1 MKWYV
6 VNVYSGFEQ
15 RVQESIYEQAERN
28 KLRSMFGEILIP
40 SEEVIEIKKGEKVKK
55 ERQFFPGYILV
66 QMDLTDETWHLVR
79 AIPKVSGF
87 LGARGKPTAI
97 SNAEVERILKKVEDS
112 ANVSKNAVEYEVGD
126 AITVCDG
133 PFATFQGVIEEVDRE
148 KERVKVSV
156 SIFGRPTN
164 VDLGFSQIEKIV

>member
-1 MKWYV
+1 MRWYV

-15 RVQESIYEQAERN
+15 RVLESIYEQAERN

-66 QMDLTDETWHLVR
+66 QMELTDETWHLVR
-79 AIPKVSGF
+79 ANPKVSGF

>member
-40 SEEVIEIKKGEKVKK
+40 SEEVVEIKKGEKVKK

-112 ANVSKNAVEYEVGD
+112 ANISKNAVEYEVGD

>member
-1 MKWYV
+1 
-6 VNVYSGFEQ
+6 
-15 RVQESIYEQAERN
+15 
-28 KLRSMFGEILIP
+28 MFGEILIP
-40 SEEVIEIKKGEKVKK
+40 SEEVVEIKKGEKVKK

-112 ANVSKNAVEYEVGD
+112 ANISKNAVEYEVGD

>member
-15 RVQESIYEQAERN
+15 RVLDQIFEQAERN
-28 KLRSMFGEILIP
+28 NLRSMFGEILIP
-40 SEEVIEIKKGEKVKK
+40 LEEVVEIKKGEKVKK

-66 QMDLTDETWHLVR
+66 HMELTDETWHLVR
-79 AIPKVSGF
+79 SIPKVSGF
-87 LGARGKPTAI
+87 LGARGKPAPI

-126 AITVCDG
+126 AVMVCDG
-133 PFATFQGVIEEVDRE
+133 PFATFQGVIEEVDKE